1 MSSKTYD
8 ILKWAAILLLPAS
21 ANLVTTIGIIWSLP
35 HTDEIAQ
42 TITAFAVLLGTVLGV
57 SNINYNKEQS
67 DE

>member
-1 MSSKTYD
+1 MSPKTYD

-21 ANLVTTIGIIWSLP
+21 ATLVSTMGAIWSLP
-35 HTDEIAQ
+35 HTDETAQ

-57 SNINYNKEQS
+57 SNYNYNKETS

>member
-1 MSSKTYD
+1 MSSRTYD
-8 ILKWAAILLLPAS
+8 VLKWAAILLLPAS
-21 ANLVTTIGIIWSLP
+21 ATLVATIGIIWSLP
-35 HTDEIAQ
+35 RTDEIAQ